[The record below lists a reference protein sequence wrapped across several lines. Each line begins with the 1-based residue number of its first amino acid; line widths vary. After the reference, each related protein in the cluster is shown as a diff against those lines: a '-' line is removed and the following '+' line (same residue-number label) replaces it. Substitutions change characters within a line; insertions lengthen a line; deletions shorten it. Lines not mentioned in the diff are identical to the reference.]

1 MKKQILLCSDL
12 PDLFPVGVKLPPF
25 EKEFNHVLVRLHC
38 ELASEFGERLITNT
52 GCTWLRFM
60 DSSTLVFVV
69 IAGDHSYKLQSE
81 LSAHEQ
87 QITAMPD
94 VKQTQLTE

>member
-1 MKKQILLCSDL
+1 
-12 PDLFPVGVKLPPF
+12 
-25 EKEFNHVLVRLHC
+25 
-38 ELASEFGERLITNT
+38 
-52 GCTWLRFM
+52 M
-60 DSSTLVFVV
+60 DSSVLVFVF

-94 VKQTQLTE
+94 VKQTQITE